1 MIQLEANQVF
11 IPGSFAGFKRWLAK
25 QKPKPAKAKPV
36 GQLAPAHLPKS
47 RSKVDA
53 DALLSI
59 IKEAKQITAA
69 QLAERLQ
76 IDVLS
81 AGNRLKT
88 LRQRGLIAQVKQ

>member
-1 MIQLEANQVF
+1 LIQLEANQVF

-59 IKEAKQITAA
+59 IKEAKQIKEQSDVIEA
-69 QLAERLQ
+69 QAEE
-76 IDVLS
+76 IK
-81 AGNRLKT
+81 RLK
-88 LRQRGLIAQVKQ
+88 AQVKQ